1 MARDTADSR
10 IGANKKS
17 VQLPK
22 AVPSANANQ
31 DAPGG
36 SALGLGTQVVDGS
49 GSSSSSSSRGGD
61 SDRGHSGA
69 IVVSGCP
76 ASVRYSPQ
84 KQEKEGMM
92 KHDPFASIIQ
102 IKFKAV

>member
-22 AVPSANANQ
+22 AVPSADANQ

-49 GSSSSSSSRGGD
+49 GGSSSSSRGGD
-61 SDRGHSGA
+61 SDRGHSDA

-92 KHDPFASIIQ
+92 KHDPFAGIIQ

>member
-1 MARDTADSR
+1 
-10 IGANKKS
+10 
-17 VQLPK
+17 
-22 AVPSANANQ
+22 VPSAGANQ

-36 SALGLGTQVVDGS
+36 SALGLGTQVVDGR
-49 GSSSSSSSRGGD
+49 GSSSSSRGGD

-92 KHDPFASIIQ
+92 KHDPFADIIQ